1 MQMFLQ
7 YTNQWDNLATEVHV
21 VYSLH
26 GCIKCEK
33 CVSYKKIMLLITFEG
48 GWKWEVRKKLMLWKY
63 IIEKNYED
71 RGKLYH
77 ISVILNLY

>member
-1 MQMFLQ
+1 
-7 YTNQWDNLATEVHV
+7 
-21 VYSLH
+21 
-26 GCIKCEK
+26 
-33 CVSYKKIMLLITFEG
+33 MLLITFEG